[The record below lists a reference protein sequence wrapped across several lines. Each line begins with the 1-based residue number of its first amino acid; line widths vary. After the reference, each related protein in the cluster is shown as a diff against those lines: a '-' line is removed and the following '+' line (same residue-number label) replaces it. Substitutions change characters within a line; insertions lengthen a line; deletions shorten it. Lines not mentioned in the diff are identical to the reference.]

1 MRFSAFF
8 VPLLLLLAS
17 CQENED
23 LVIEIKKVTFSATK
37 LQSTDGLPFTIE
49 DSINGSHLGFRIN
62 WEAESNHAP
71 YDPVETTIRIKNKVT
86 DFKITSNQ
94 TISGRPPGTS
104 LNSLFNIYFEKKVD
118 EKPLTGNHGLD
129 YYAEITDIYGPFV
142 SSMLKAKTTIDPGGY
157 NFYFRSELEDGT
169 VLLDSLINIPIH

>member
-1 MRFSAFF
+1 MRFFTFA
-8 VPLLLLLAS
+8 LLLLLAS

-23 LVIEIKKVTFSATK
+23 LVIEIKKVSFSATK

-62 WEAESNHAP
+62 WEVESNKAP

-86 DFKITSNQ
+86 DFKISSNQ
-94 TISGRPPGTS
+94 TISGRRPGTS
-104 LNSLFNIYFEKKVD
+104 LNSLFNIYFEEKVD
-118 EKPLTGNHGLD
+118 EEQLTGNHGLN
-129 YYAEITDIYGPFV
+129 YYAEISDIYGPFV
-142 SSMLKAKTTIDPGGY
+142 SSMLKAKTTLSPGGY

-169 VLLDSLINIPIH
+169 VLMDSTINLKIK